1 MFAKGSRYENVEDAT
16 YEDRSG
22 REISYKR
29 LRLITTPPSL
39 QTHTVVLGDR
49 LDLLA
54 FRHFQDP
61 LQFWRIADANEA
73 LLPEELTR
81 TPGRRLRIPMLQ
93 R

>member
-1 MFAKGSRYENVEDAT
+1 MFAKGSRYESVSDAT
-16 YEDRSG
+16 YEAPSG

-29 LRLITTPPSL
+29 LRLITTPPAL
-39 QTHTVVLGDR
+39 QSHRVVVGDR

>member
-1 MFAKGSRYENVEDAT
+1 
-16 YEDRSG
+16 
-22 REISYKR
+22 
-29 LRLITTPPSL
+29 
-39 QTHTVVLGDR
+39 VVVGDR

-54 FRHFQDP
+54 FSHFRDP

-81 TPGRRLRIPMLQ
+81 TPGRRVKIPMLQ